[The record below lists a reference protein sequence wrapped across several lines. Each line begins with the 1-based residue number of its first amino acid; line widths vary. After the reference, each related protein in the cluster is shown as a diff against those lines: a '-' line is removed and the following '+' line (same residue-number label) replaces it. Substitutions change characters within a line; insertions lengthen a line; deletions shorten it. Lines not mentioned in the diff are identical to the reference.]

1 MPIAPLWM
9 AQVNTSLFTDIT
21 LAKLLRAA
29 ITIAIAYGGMLL
41 VEVFTTWAS
50 EKVARRFRLLIKQS
64 LPFLK
69 AIVLII
75 TTTYLMRLFLNIS
88 QNNLLAI
95 TGTLAVAIGFAF
107 KDYVSSVIAGV
118 VALFE
123 VPYRVGDRI
132 RIGDHY
138 GEVVGYGLR
147 AIQLRTPND
156 TIVTIPHNKS
166 WTEAIANANT
176 GALEAQVAT
185 DFHFDHRVDSEL
197 VITLLRQAAHSSPF
211 TQIHLP
217 VTVAMHEH
225 PWGTQFRLRSYP
237 MDIRDE
243 YTYRTDLIRRS
254 KQAFRRHGLAYPSL
268 LTGWPG
274 SWEENGSAGD
284 G

>member
-9 AQVNTSLFTDIT
+9 AQVNDNLFTDIN

-41 VEVFTTWAS
+41 IGVFTTWAS

-75 TTTYLMRLFLNIS
+75 TTTYLMRLFINFS
-88 QNNLLAI
+88 QNNLLAV

-132 RIGDHY
+132 QIGDHY

-156 TIVTIPHNKS
+156 TIVTIPHNKI
-166 WTEAIANANT
+166 WTEGIANANT
-176 GALEAQVAT
+176 GALEALVAT
-185 DFHFDHRVDSEL
+185 DFHFDHQVDCEL
-197 VITLLRQAAHSSPF
+197 VITLLRQAAHSSPL

-237 MDIRDE
+237 MDIREE

-254 KQAFRRHGLAYPSL
+254 KQAFRRHGLTYPTL
-268 LTGWPG
+268 PPGWPG
-274 SWEENGSAGD
+274 SWEENSSAGD

>member
-9 AQVNTSLFTDIT
+9 AQVNASLFTDIT

-29 ITIAIAYGGMLL
+29 ITIAIAYGGTLL

-75 TTTYLMRLFLNIS
+75 TISYLMRLFLNLS

-107 KDYVSSVIAGV
+107 KDYVSSIIAGV

-132 RIGDHY
+132 QIGDHY

-147 AIQLRTPND
+147 SIQLRTPND
-156 TIVTIPHNKS
+156 TIVTIPHNKT
-166 WTEAIANANT
+166 WTEAISNANT
-176 GALEAQVAT
+176 GALEALVAT
-185 DFHFDHRVDSEL
+185 DFYFDHRVDSEL
-197 VITLLRQAAHSSPF
+197 VITILRQAAHSSPF
-211 TQIHLP
+211 TQLHLP
-217 VTVAMHEH
+217 VTVAMREH

-243 YTYRTDLIRRS
+243 FTYRTDLIRRS
-254 KQAFRRHGLAYPSL
+254 KQVFRRHGLAYPSL
-268 LTGWPG
+268 PAGWPG
-274 SWEENGSAGD
+274 AIDQPGAG
-284 G
+284 GEH